1 MKMHK
6 LEVLVG
12 LPGSGKSTRLNFVD
26 DPEFGNTVFVYS
38 TDRYLEM
45 IADTQNSTYGAVF
58 KDYISEATSK
68 MNEQLAY
75 ALSEGVDVYWDQTN
89 MSSKKRKGILSKFPK
104 TYRKECWCIR
114 PPQTDEEWGDLD
126 DRLLNRQAETG
137 KFIPHHIIQ
146 AMADSYVEPELD
158 EGFDKITIVDLYGNV
173 IEVKGTSE

>member
-26 DPEFGNTVFVYS
+26 DPEFGDTVFVYS
-38 TDRYLEM
+38 TDAGIESAAKALGMSYNDAFDGFIGPATKEM
-45 IADTQNSTYGAVF
+45 NARLDV
-58 KDYISEATSK
+58 
-68 MNEQLAY
+68 
-75 ALSEGVDVYWDQTN
+75 ALRMGVDVYWDQTN

-137 KFIPHHIIQ
+137 KFIPHHIIE

-158 EGFDKITIVDLYGNV
+158 EGFDKITIVDLYGN
-173 IEVKGTSE
+173 IIAEKGIPN